1 MLLAGCRGSA
11 PVVPAAPL
19 AVAPPVV
26 VAPPRKIKIGLAL
39 GGGAA
44 RGFAHIGVIKALEAQ
59 GIYPDIVVGTSAG
72 SVVGA
77 LYAAGNNGFALQRVA
92 MDMDEATISD
102 WALPLF
108 GKVSGVL
115 KGEALQNYVN
125 KAVHNVPMEK
135 LKISFGAVATD
146 LNSGQPILFQR
157 GNTGQAVRASSSVPS
172 VFQPV
177 KIGTHTYVDG
187 GLVAPVP
194 VRFAREM
201 GADFIIAV
209 NISTQTDAQATL
221 SSLEVL
227 MQTFSIMGQRLNHY
241 ELKDADIVISPS
253 LGTMGGGDFNVA
265 QPGDPGRRAG
275 RRRRHAADQGQ
286 AQGQAATI
294 ISHLNYKDNTMQ
306 TKPILT
312 LEDVKKIAAAAEAE
326 AVANNWAVVIS
337 IVDDG
342 GHLLWLQRLDG
353 AAPMSSYIAP
363 AKAKTAALGR
373 RESKIYEDMINNGRV
388 SFTHA
393 RRTSTACSKAAC
405 RSCSTARWSARS
417 ACRA

>member
-1 MLLAGCRGSA
+1 MYSRRHSLIALGALLLAGCAS
-11 PVVPAAPL
+11 VPLVPLTPL
-19 AVAPPVV
+19 AVAPALA
-26 VAPPRKIKIGLAL
+26 APARKIKIGLAL

-92 MDMDEATISD
+92 MEMDEASISD

-125 KAVHNVPMEK
+125 KAVRNVPIEK
-135 LKISFGAVATD
+135 LKIAFGAVATD

-157 GNTGQAVRASSSVPS
+157 GNTGQAVRASSAVPS

-177 KIGTHTYVDG
+177 RIGTHSYVDG

-209 NISTQTDAQATL
+209 NISTQTDAQTTL

-241 ELKDADIVISPS
+241 ELKDADVVIAPS
-253 LGTMGGGDFNVA
+253 LGTMGGGDF
-265 QPGDPGRRAG
+265 AG
-275 RRRRHAADQGQ
+275 RNLAILAGE
-286 AQGQAATI
+286 QAATALMPQI
-294 ISHLNYKDNTMQ
+294 
-306 TKPILT
+306 
-312 LEDVKKIAAAAEAE
+312 
-326 AVANNWAVVIS
+326 
-337 IVDDG
+337 
-342 GHLLWLQRLDG
+342 
-353 AAPMSSYIAP
+353 
-363 AKAKTAALGR
+363 KAKL
-373 RESKIYEDMINNGRV
+373 
-388 SFTHA
+388 
-393 RRTSTACSKAAC
+393 KAMQQL
-405 RSCSTARWSARS
+405 
-417 ACRA
+417 

>member
-1 MLLAGCRGSA
+1 MHSKRFTLIALGALLLAGCGGGAPVIPPA
-11 PVVPAAPL
+11 PVVI
-19 AVAPPVV
+19 APPVV
-26 VAPPRKIKIGLAL
+26 APAPVPRKVKIALAL

-59 GIYPDIVVGTSAG
+59 GIYPEIVVGTSAG

-77 LYAAGNNGFALQRVA
+77 LYAAGNNGFALQRTA
-92 MDMDEATISD
+92 MEMDEATISD

-108 GKVSGVL
+108 AKVSGVL

-125 KAVHNVPMEK
+125 KAVRNVPMEK
-135 LKISFGAVATD
+135 LKLQFGAVATD

-177 KIGTHTYVDG
+177 KIGSHSYVDG

-209 NISTQTDAQATL
+209 NISTQTDAQAAV

-241 ELKDADIVISPS
+241 ELKDADIVIAPS
-253 LGTMGGGDFNVA
+253 LGTMGGSDFN
-265 QPGDPGRRAG
+265 GRNLAILAG
-275 RRRRHAADQGQ
+275 EQ
-286 AQGQAATI
+286 
-294 ISHLNYKDNTMQ
+294 
-306 TKPILT
+306 
-312 LEDVKKIAAAAEAE
+312 AAAAAMPQ
-326 AVANNWAVVIS
+326 I
-337 IVDDG
+337 
-342 GHLLWLQRLDG
+342 
-353 AAPMSSYIAP
+353 
-363 AKAKTAALGR
+363 KAKL
-373 RESKIYEDMINNGRV
+373 
-388 SFTHA
+388 
-393 RRTSTACSKAAC
+393 KAKQQP
-405 RSCSTARWSARS
+405 
-417 ACRA
+417 

>member
-1 MLLAGCRGSA
+1 MPTRRLSLLALAAIALAGCRATA
-11 PVVPAAPL
+11 PVVVTPPPP
-19 AVAPPVV
+19 VPVVQAPPK
-26 VAPPRKIKIGLAL
+26 KIKIALAL

-102 WALPLF
+102 WAIPLF

-115 KGEALQNYVN
+115 KGDALQAYVN
-125 KAVHNVPMEK
+125 KAVHNAPIEK
-135 LKISFGAVATD
+135 LKLPFGAVATD

-157 GNTGQAVRASSSVPS
+157 GNTGQAVRASSAVPG

-177 KIGTHTYVDG
+177 KIGSRSYVDG

-241 ELKDADIVISPS
+241 ELKDADVVITPS
-253 LGTMGGGDFNVA
+253 LGSMGGGDFNSRNLA
-265 QPGDPGRRAG
+265 ILAG
-275 RRRRHAADQGQ
+275 EQ
-286 AQGQAATI
+286 
-294 ISHLNYKDNTMQ
+294 
-306 TKPILT
+306 
-312 LEDVKKIAAAAEAE
+312 AAAAVMPQLKA
-326 AVANNWAVVIS
+326 
-337 IVDDG
+337 
-342 GHLLWLQRLDG
+342 RL
-353 AAPMSSYIAP
+353 
-363 AKAKTAALGR
+363 KAKQQP
-373 RESKIYEDMINNGRV
+373 
-388 SFTHA
+388 
-393 RRTSTACSKAAC
+393 
-405 RSCSTARWSARS
+405 
-417 ACRA
+417 